1 MIDNVTPTTFRER
14 LLVGLAA
21 SIAKR
26 GFAAT
31 TIADIVREA
40 KTSRRT
46 FYAEFAT
53 REECYVELLR
63 ATNDTLARR
72 IADAVDADAPW
83 PSQVVQA
90 VDAYVDTASAER
102 HLTLSWIRELPALG
116 ALGHDVQKSAT
127 DTMVD
132 LVVVL
137 SRGRR
142 FAEARIAPLTLAQGR
157 LLIGGIRELT
167 ARTLEDDGDLL
178 ELRAT
183 IGQVATVLLA
193 GR

>member
-1 MIDNVTPTTFRER
+1 MIHKVTSTTFRER
-14 LLVGLAA
+14 LLAGLAA
-21 SIAKR
+21 SIAER

-40 KTSRRT
+40 QTSRRT

-53 REECYVELLR
+53 REECYIELVR
-63 ATNDTLARR
+63 ATNDTLAQR
-72 IADAVDADAPW
+72 ITDEVDAEAGW
-83 PSQVVQA
+83 RSQVVQA

-116 ALGHDVQKSAT
+116 ALGHDVQRSAT

-132 LVVVL
+132 VVVVL
-137 SRGRR
+137 TRGRR
-142 FAEARIAPLTLAQGR
+142 FAEDGIAPLTLPQAR

-167 ARTLEDDGDLL
+167 ARTLEDDDDLVR
-178 ELRAT
+178 LRAT
-183 IGQVATVLLA
+183 NAQVATVLLA

>member
-14 LLVGLAA
+14 LLFGLAA
-21 SIAKR
+21 SIAER

-31 TIADIVREA
+31 TIADIVRGA
-40 KTSRRT
+40 QTSRRT

-72 IADAVDADAPW
+72 ITDAVDVEAPW
-83 PSQVVQA
+83 PGQVLQA
-90 VDAYVDTASAER
+90 VDAYVDTASSER

-116 ALGHDVQKSAT
+116 ALGQDVQKAAT

-137 SRGRR
+137 TRGER
-142 FAEARIAPLTLAQGR
+142 FAEAGIAPLTLAHGR

-178 ELRAT
+178 ELRST

>member
-1 MIDNVTPTTFRER
+1 MIDKVTPTTFRER

-21 SIAKR
+21 SIAER

-40 KTSRRT
+40 QTSRRT

-63 ATNDTLARR
+63 TTNDALARR
-72 IADAVDADAPW
+72 IADAVDGEAPW

-90 VDAYVDTASAER
+90 VDAYVDIASAER

-116 ALGHDVQKSAT
+116 ALGHDVQRAAT

-132 LVVVL
+132 LVVGL
-137 SRGRR
+137 TQSER
-142 FAEARIAPLTLAQGR
+142 FAQAGIAPLTLGQAR
-157 LLIGGIRELT
+157 VLIGGIRELT
-167 ARTLEDDGDLL
+167 ARTLEDDEDLVD
-178 ELRAT
+178 LRAT
-183 IGQVATVLLA
+183 IGQVATVLLT